1 MRSRVRGISIV
12 ELEYCIQ
19 VPDWSCS
26 PGYLVVELKNEYS
39 SSDMDFGSDG

>member
-12 ELEYCIQ
+12 ELECCIR
-19 VPDWSCS
+19 VPDWNCF
-26 PGYLVVELKNEYS
+26 PGYLVAELKNEYS